1 MTYTDIVST
10 VLYFVS
16 KIYLVSYQGHDEEEI
31 TYSNTI
37 QPLPVSQFTVGDWI
51 LVRYEGS
58 LFPGEVQQIAVGEVK
73 VSVMIPS
80 GANYYK
86 WPPSEDSIFYDIKNV
101 IMNLKPPI
109 LKSARG
115 MYEFSEKW

>member
-1 MTYTDIVST
+1 MFSD
-10 VLYFVS
+10 
-16 KIYLVSYQGHDEEEI
+16 QGHDDEEI
-31 TYSNTI
+31 GDSNTTL
-37 QPLPVSQFTVGDWI
+37 PLPVSQFTVGDWV

-58 LFPGEVQQIAVGEVK
+58 LFPGEVQEIAVGEVK

-80 GANYYK
+80 GASYYK

-101 IMNLKPPI
+101 IMNLTPPT